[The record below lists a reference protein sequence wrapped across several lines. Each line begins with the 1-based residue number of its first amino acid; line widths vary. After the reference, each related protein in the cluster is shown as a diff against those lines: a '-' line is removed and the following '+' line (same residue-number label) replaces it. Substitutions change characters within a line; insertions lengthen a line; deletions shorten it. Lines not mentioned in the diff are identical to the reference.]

1 MDISNTPTADSAGYN
16 KLISEA
22 NSSSITQQQLANQ
35 LLAKLQGYNAPY
47 QADIASQVAGAK
59 ADTSALGNKY
69 ISDVSNASN
78 QLGSSLSD
86 SLTQRIMQ
94 ANQGNTQ
101 ALREQLAATGGLQRG
116 GADAAFL
123 GNAANVTNQIG
134 QGNQAIIQQ
143 QLAARLGAT
152 DTAYGANQGMIGTGL
167 GLNTNA
173 SGTVMN
179 NNVNATTNN
188 GNTLLG
194 IEQNRSQNVLGALS
208 ADNNQSLA
216 SALAS
221 KQNTSNLIGSG
232 IGAVGT
238 VVGGMYGG
246 PMGAAAGNR
255 VGTYLGS
262 SLGRGT
268 VNSSTANG

>member
-1 MDISNTPTADSAGYN
+1 MNEN
-16 KLISEA
+16 LINEA
-22 NSSSITQQQLANQ
+22 NRSATTQQQLANQ
-35 LLAKLQGYNAPY
+35 LLEKLQGYNAPY
-47 QADIASQVAGAK
+47 KADIAGQVAGAK

-134 QGNQAIIQQ
+134 QGQQGIIQQ

-152 DTAYGANQGMIGTGL
+152 DTAYGANQSMVGTGL
-167 GLNTNA
+167 GLNTGA
-173 SGTVMN
+173 SGTVLN

-188 GNTLLG
+188 GNSLLG
-194 IEQNRSQNVLGALS
+194 IEQNRSQNVMGALS

-216 SALAS
+216 SSLAN
-221 KQNTSNLIGSG
+221 KQNMGNLLGAG
-232 IGAVGT
+232 IGAAGT
-238 VVGGMYGG
+238 VLGGMYGG
-246 PMGAAAGNR
+246 PMGAAAGNKA
-255 VGTYLGS
+255 GTFLGS

-268 VNSSTANG
+268 VNSGTYNG